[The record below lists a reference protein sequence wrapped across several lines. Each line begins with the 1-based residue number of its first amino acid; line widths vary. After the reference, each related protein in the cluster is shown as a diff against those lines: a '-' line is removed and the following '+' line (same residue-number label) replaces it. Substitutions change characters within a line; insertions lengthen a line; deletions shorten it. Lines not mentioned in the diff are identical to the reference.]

1 MTFETKPSKPFTR
14 RDMRLIGGTAAI
26 FIVSIV
32 GLGIATST
40 DHQET
45 SSVNGDELYK
55 ALVQVHNDL
64 LQTQQLLLEA
74 KEDPIGK
81 CHEQ

>member
-1 MTFETKPSKPFTR
+1 MT
-14 RDMRLIGGTAAI
+14 AI

-32 GLGIATST
+32 GFGIATST
-40 DHQET
+40 NHQET
-45 SSVNGDELYK
+45 SSVNGDEFYK
-55 ALVQVHNDL
+55 ALIQVHNDL

-74 KEDPIGK
+74 KKDPIGK